1 MSQHHYME
9 TNETAGLVSLR
20 KDSEHSLS
28 PLLAGLVVLG
38 SEWHLLLLTPFSSLK
53 EQRWSLSRRPSWR
66 VKSSSYS
73 ASGNSGVNRRA

>member
-20 KDSEHSLS
+20 KDSEQSLS

-73 ASGNSGVNRRA
+73 ASGNSGVSRRA